1 MTEWVRMP
9 FETKTCQFCGQG
21 VIPQQ
26 LQGHKNACK
35 HDMHIAEF
43 SREQKQQETEMLHEA
58 ISNVTHNHAAD
69 VANMGEHS
77 PPLSSGILITLHT
90 FPS

>member
-1 MTEWVRMP
+1 MP
-9 FETKTCQFCGQG
+9 FETKTCWFCSQG

-35 HDMHIAEF
+35 HDMRIAEF
-43 SREQKQQETEMLHEA
+43 SCEQKQQENKMLREA
-58 ISNVTHNHAAD
+58 ISNATHNRVAD
-69 VANMGEHS
+69 AANMGEHS
-77 PPLSSGILITLHT
+77 PPLSGGILITLHT